1 MNYLFYGYGPVKGE
15 IVKRSTGCLIAFERG
30 ESITYGLYNAQERGT
45 LFIGPGVQVYGGMV
59 VGSSPRTE
67 DLVVNV
73 CKKKQATNTRASG
86 SDEALRLSPPVSLSL
101 EQCLEF
107 IQEDDL
113 LEITPQ
119 NIRIRKKTLD
129 HSQRMKQL
137 KRADNV

>member
-1 MNYLFYGYGPVKGE
+1 M
-15 IVKRSTGCLIAFERG
+15 T
-30 ESITYGLYNAQERGT
+30 
-45 LFIGPGVQVYGGMV
+45 GVQTCALPI
-59 VGSSPRTE
+59 SRTE

-137 KRADNV
+137 KRAANV